1 MLLLYLRK
9 YQLWYSIEPFTSTL
23 PLLYLYSTRTVSR
36 RHLVTSTPQHLISSH
51 IPLNHLPSL
60 PALIVSPT
68 SYSHPVINESM
79 AVTSPT
85 VSSQD
90 ATPVTPETI
99 TGAQRS
105 LSAKQKPLNT
115 APEDTNPEDAEPGL
129 QPSLIP
135 VTSIPYFRSP
145 RAQARALSFRP
156 ESTTPEFIRPTGAAG
171 PETSRAE
178 AVKGTSPK
186 EELAGPSNVTIAR
199 DLTTEEEG
207 VAASEAE
214 RATFGYWR
222 HGRATEPEKYAPAA
236 LAASQA
242 ALKGLVTAVT
252 EKKEDLS
259 SLVPAVMLQAL
270 DEDGILASDAERAT
284 FGYWRHG
291 RVAEP
296 DKYAPAAL
304 ANVAITLKDIG
315 SSVVGKLENLEP
327 HAPAFLP
334 QVLDDE
340 DGAVASDAD
349 RAAFSYWRH
358 GRVAE
363 PSKCSP
369 AASINQP
376 TMLKDFGT
384 SATKEFGNLEPTM
397 PVSVSQATCGN
408 SSKAQPTRKAASE
421 HSPSEYSGDYRSST
435 ISFHSSHET
444 LSSGQRKPLIGVR
457 NAVSSPYL

>member
-1 MLLLYLRK
+1 
-9 YQLWYSIEPFTSTL
+9 
-23 PLLYLYSTRTVSR
+23 
-36 RHLVTSTPQHLISSH
+36 
-51 IPLNHLPSL
+51 
-60 PALIVSPT
+60 
-68 SYSHPVINESM
+68 M

-85 VSSQD
+85 VSNQD

-99 TGAQRS
+99 TGARRS

-115 APEDTNPEDAEPGL
+115 APEDTNPEDAEPGS

-135 VTSIPYFRSP
+135 LTSIPYFRSP
-145 RAQARALSFRP
+145 RAQARALPFRP
-156 ESTTPEFIRPTGAAG
+156 ESTAPELIRSPGGTG

-178 AVKGTSPK
+178 AIQGPSPK
-186 EELAGPSNVTIAR
+186 KELAGPADVAVPVAQNLAA
-199 DLTTEEEG
+199 EEEG

-222 HGRATEPEKYAPAA
+222 HGRFTEPEKYAPAA

-242 ALKGLVTAVT
+242 ALKGFATAVT
-252 EKKEDLS
+252 ENLEDLS
-259 SLVPAVMLQAL
+259 PPAPVPAVMQQAL
-270 DEDGILASDAERAT
+270 DEDGIAASDAERATFGYWRHGRVVEPDKYAPAALANAATTLKDLGSSVAGRLENLEPPVPTFLPQVLEDEDGVVASDAERAT

-296 DKYAPAAL
+296 EKYSPAAL
-304 ANVAITLKDIG
+304 KDI
-315 SSVVGKLENLEP
+315 
-327 HAPAFLP
+327 
-334 QVLDDE
+334 
-340 DGAVASDAD
+340 
-349 RAAFSYWRH
+349 
-358 GRVAE
+358 
-363 PSKCSP
+363 
-369 AASINQP
+369 P

-384 SATKEFGNLEPTM
+384 SVTKDIGNSEPIM
-397 PVSVSQATCGN
+397 PVAVSQTTYGN

-435 ISFHSSHET
+435 ISYHSSRAT